1 MPALAAKSS
10 LPTPWLQAAS
20 VSTVHLSHNRGMVA
34 ACRGKNNRA
43 KIATGREGA
52 QCLETIGSDPLPQK
66 APLPISCPLSLLDVH
81 HLDLK

>member
-52 QCLETIGSDPLPQK
+52 QCL
-66 APLPISCPLSLLDVH
+66 
-81 HLDLK
+81 